1 MTEQQATVLLVA
13 QEDGEAASLG
23 GRVEG
28 LGYVVCGVAACGS
41 AAIMLAD
48 ETSPDLVLVEVGLDG
63 NPPGVAAAAH
73 IGHTFGIPVVFV
85 FGAPDPGDG
94 DVLRRAA
101 ASNPCGYLH
110 RPFSDA
116 QLDLTIRTF
125 VGSRA
130 VESAQRAAQLELRR
144 RVASLEML
152 NQRMRTAFDF
162 MSEGVIAIGE
172 NRALL
177 FHNANA
183 RRMCGDDICRWI
195 QECSV
200 HRCAGGERFDP
211 GERSLAAALNG
222 NVLDGLDL
230 LVGNPDRP
238 DKLQVRV
245 SARPVSGAHG
255 GARGTVIVLRDI
267 TGERRLGEKLTHTAR
282 HLERQTALTDTIFSC
297 ISHGVVVADGPGRL
311 IKYNAAA
318 ERILGSGKLVDLTT
332 KPECEAYGAFLPDRT
347 TRVTAEELPLER
359 AMKGESTDNVEVFVR
374 NAEKPDGVFVN
385 LSGRPL
391 IKDGFCHGA
400 VVVVHDVTKEK
411 ATDDELRHTM
421 TELRYQGELLDTAF
435 RSISDG
441 IVVASADGK
450 SIYANPAAER
460 VIGLGIADAPP
471 ETWAEKYGIYYPDRE
486 TPIATE
492 DIPRAIQLG
501 EWVGEEDLFIRNRSR
516 PNGGYINVTIRPL
529 PNDVGATRGAVLV
542 IRDVTERVLAA
553 EALNQAFAEGRLEI
567 VDTIVHNVGNAI
579 TSVTTGI
586 ETLRRALADDRFG
599 RHLAALADAVSAH
612 QDNWLDYLRD
622 DPQGRKVLPFLISL
636 SAGYA
641 RRRASLIAPF
651 ARVRES
657 AQRIAEMVSN
667 YRLLGNAADR
677 KDIDLNE
684 AISVALRL
692 LRDSLAA
699 NGINATVDSRH
710 APQQIRVRE
719 SYFNQMLIN
728 LIKNAI
734 EAIGDLAAEQGLA
747 EPPWIRIRACRD
759 GRFLSLEIADN
770 GIGLKTKDY
779 WMLISPGYTTK
790 PGGSGLG
797 LHSVA
802 RFVIASGGRLRPESQ
817 GYGKGTTMRV
827 VLPLSSVSPQG
838 SQVDAPLGTA
848 DVGGIAP

>member
-1 MTEQQATVLLVA
+1 MWF
-13 QEDGEAASLG
+13 AA
-23 GRVEG
+23 
-28 LGYVVCGVAACGS
+28 
-41 AAIMLAD
+41 
-48 ETSPDLVLVEVGLDG
+48 
-63 NPPGVAAAAH
+63 
-73 IGHTFGIPVVFV
+73 
-85 FGAPDPGDG
+85 
-94 DVLRRAA
+94 LRRAA

-172 NRALL
+172 NGALL

-359 AMKGESTDNVEVFVR
+359 AMKGESTDNVELFIR
-374 NAEKPDGVFVN
+374 NAEKPDGLFVG

-391 IKDGFCHGA
+391 IRDGSCHGA
-400 VVVVHDVTKEK
+400 VSVFRDVAREK
-411 ATDDELRHTM
+411 ATDHELKHTM
-421 TELRYQGELLDTAF
+421 TKLRYQGDLLDTAF

-450 SIYANPAAER
+450 LVYGNPAAEQI
-460 VIGLGIADAPP
+460 IGLGLADEPP
-471 ETWAEKYGIYYPDRE
+471 ETWAETYGLYYPDRE
-486 TPIATE
+486 TPLATE
-492 DIPRAIQLG
+492 DILRAMQFG
-501 EWVGEEDLFIRNRSR
+501 ESIDEEIVFIRNPSR
-516 PNGGYINVTIRPL
+516 PAGAYISVSCRPL
-529 PNDVGATRGAVLV
+529 LKESGAMRGAVV
-542 IRDVTERVLAA
+542 VFRDITERALAA
-553 EALNQAFAEGRLEI
+553 HALDQAFAEGRLEI

-586 ETLRRALADDRFG
+586 ETLRRALGDDRFG
-599 RHLAALADAVSAH
+599 RRLAALADAVSAH
-612 QDNWLDYLRD
+612 QDDWLDYLRD
-622 DPQGRKVLPFLISL
+622 DPQGRNVLPFLISL
-636 SAGYA
+636 SDSYA
-641 RRRASLIAPF
+641 RRRASLISTF
-651 ARVRES
+651 ARVRET
-657 AQRIAEMVSN
+657 AHRIVEIVN
-667 YRLLGNAADR
+667 THRLDGISTDC
-677 KDIDLNE
+677 KDIDVNE
-684 AISVALRL
+684 AMAAALRL
-692 LRDSLAA
+692 FRDSLAR
-699 NGINATVDSRH
+699 NGIDATVDSRH

-719 SYFNQMLIN
+719 SQFCQMLIN
-728 LIKNAI
+728 LIKNAV
-734 EAIGDLAAEQGLA
+734 EAIEELAAEQGLS
-747 EPPWIRIRACRD
+747 EPPWIRIRVCCE

-779 WMLISPGYTTK
+779 RILFAPGYTTK
-790 PGGSGLG
+790 PRGSGWG
-797 LHSVA
+797 LHSA
-802 RFVIASGGRLRPESQ
+802 ASFVLGSGGRIRPESR
-817 GYGKGTTMRV
+817 GYGKGATMRV
-827 VLPLSSVSPQG
+827 TLPLSSVVPQG
-838 SQVDAPLGTA
+838 TQVDAPLATA
-848 DVGGIAP
+848 DAGGIAP